1 MVALRTSEMFA
12 ARQVVR
18 PTVVNA
24 AVLPAS
30 ALCDKT
36 QLHSNL
42 SFR

>member
-1 MVALRTSEMFA
+1 MVALRTSDMFA
-12 ARQVVR
+12 GLRVLR

-24 AVLPAS
+24 AVQTAS
-30 ALCDKT
+30 AFCDKR